1 MKRSKWLF
9 SAGLKDCKTNGCDT
23 KLGIVG
29 IFDTDKSHWKY
40 YVISYYTNSLGDVK
54 TSSDLCG
61 YSGYD
66 LDLNSV
72 QKYGKEY
79 PSKEEGIV
87 FIEEYKTKWETGSN
101 STLEE
106 KRDKKLSQLLDD
118 EDEKS

>member
-9 SAGLKDCKTNGCDT
+9 NTTLKDCKTNTYDT
-23 KLGIVG
+23 KVGIVG
-29 IFDTDKSHWKY
+29 IFDTKKSHWKY
-40 YVISYYTNSLGDVK
+40 YVVSYYVNHAGDCK
-54 TSSDLCG
+54 TASDLCS

-66 LDLNSV
+66 LDMNAV
-72 QKYGKEY
+72 QEYGKEY
-79 PSKEEGIV
+79 PSLEEGKV
-87 FIEEYKTKWETGSN
+87 FIEEYKTKWESGSN

>member
-9 SAGLKDCKTNGCDT
+9 NTTLKDCKTNGCDT

-29 IFDTDKSHWKY
+29 VFDTEKTHWKY
-40 YVISYYTNSLGDVK
+40 YVVSYYTNSLGDVK

-66 LDLNSV
+66 LDLNAV

-79 PSKEEGIV
+79 PSLEEGKV

>member
-9 SAGLKDCKTNGCDT
+9 NTTLADCKTNGIDT
-23 KLGIVG
+23 KLGVVG
-29 IFDTDKSHWKY
+29 IFDTEKTHWKY
-40 YVISYYTNSLGDVK
+40 YVVSYYVNSFNDVK
-54 TSSDLCG
+54 TSQDLCG

-66 LDLNSV
+66 LDMQAV

-79 PSKEEGIV
+79 PSLEEGKI
-87 FIEEYKTKWETGSN
+87 FIEEFKTKWETGSN

-118 EDEKS
+118 KDKQN

>member
-9 SAGLKDCKTNGCDT
+9 NTTLKDCKTNGCDT

-29 IFDTDKSHWKY
+29 IFDTEKSHWKY
-40 YVISYYTNSLGDVK
+40 YVVSYYVNSLNDPK

-66 LDLNSV
+66 LDLNTI

-79 PSKEEGIV
+79 TTKEEGMA
-87 FIEEYKTKWETGSN
+87 FIDEYKTKWETGSN

-118 EDEKS
+118 EEKN

>member
-1 MKRSKWLF
+1 M
-9 SAGLKDCKTNGCDT
+9 
-23 KLGIVG
+23 
-29 IFDTDKSHWKY
+29 
-40 YVISYYTNSLGDVK
+40 
-54 TSSDLCG
+54 
-61 YSGYD
+61 
-66 LDLNSV
+66 DLNAV

-79 PSKEEGIV
+79 PSLEEGKV

>member
-9 SAGLKDCKTNGCDT
+9 STELKDCKTNGCDT

-29 IFDTDKSHWKY
+29 IFNTDKVLWKY
-40 YVISYYTNSLGDVK
+40 YVLSYYVNSDNYYK
-54 TSSDLCG
+54 TSGDLCG

-66 LDLNSV
+66 LDLNMV

-79 PSKEEGIV
+79 TSKEEGIA

-106 KRDKKLSQLLDD
+106 KRDKKLSQILDD
-118 EDEKS
+118 EEN